1 MQTSA
6 MTFSKEPR
14 FAVHVVGMK
23 YWERKIPK
31 IRLSDLKVV
40 I

>member
-6 MTFSKEPR
+6 MTLIKDPR

-23 YWERKIPK
+23 YRERKIPRT
-31 IRLSDLKVV
+31 RLSDLKVV